1 MANIEKKKLSL
12 SKRLGG
18 NIAVRRKAL
27 RLTQEQLAHRL
38 EVEPETISRMERGM
52 TAPSLKTLEKLG
64 EILAVRM
71 ADLLDEQSP
80 APPDG
85 VLAIAAWIAVL
96 SEKDEAFVMD
106 CLRRMVAHL
115 DHREGVPKHLSQT

>member
-1 MANIEKKKLSL
+1 MANTQKTESSL
-12 SKRLGG
+12 TRRLGC

-64 EILAVRM
+64 EILDVRM
-71 ADLLDEQSP
+71 ADLLDERSP
-80 APPDG
+80 APPDE
-85 VLAIAAWIAVL
+85 VSAIVAWIVML
-96 SEKDEAFVMD
+96 SEEDKTFVMD
-106 CLRRMVAHL
+106 CLRRLCAHL
-115 DHREGVPKHLSQT
+115 VHRNSAPRH

>member
-1 MANIEKKKLSL
+1 MANTKKKDSSL
-12 SKRLGG
+12 AKRLGG

-38 EVEPETISRMERGM
+38 EVEPETISRIERGM

-85 VLAIAAWIAVL
+85 VSAIAAWIAML
-96 SEKDEAFVMD
+96 PEKDEAFVMD
-106 CLRRMVAHL
+106 SLRRMCAHL
-115 DHREGVPKHLSQT
+115 NRRDGAPKH

>member
-1 MANIEKKKLSL
+1 MANTKKKESPLA
-12 SKRLGG
+12 KRLGG
-18 NIAVRRKAL
+18 NIAERRKAL

-38 EVEPETISRMERGM
+38 EVEPETVSRMERGV

-71 ADLLDEQSP
+71 ADLLDERFP
-80 APPDG
+80 APPDE
-85 VLAIAAWIAVL
+85 ASTIAAWIAML

-106 CLRRMVAHL
+106 SLRRLCAHL
-115 DHREGVPKHLSQT
+115 DRGDGAPKH

>member
-1 MANIEKKKLSL
+1 MANIQKTESSL
-12 SKRLGG
+12 TRRLGC

-27 RLTQEQLAHRL
+27 RLTQEQLAQRL

-71 ADLLDEQSP
+71 ADLLDERPP

-85 VLAIAAWIAVL
+85 VSAIAAWIVML
-96 SEKDEAFVMD
+96 SEEDKAFVMD
-106 CLRRMVAHL
+106 NLRRLCAHL
-115 DHREGVPKHLSQT
+115 VHRDSAPKH